1 MKIKDFL
8 QMTTDTS
15 AENVILFN
23 YDENENFY
31 DGFIDNLI
39 EEAEQYPESDL
50 AAILDSELN
59 QWDVCSG
66 KLNINFDWYDIYD
79 EHPELLK
86 RHLGDN

>member
-1 MKIKDFL
+1 MKIKEFL
-8 QMTTDTS
+8 QMATNTS

-66 KLNINFDWYDIYD
+66 KLNINFDWFDIYD
-79 EHPELLK
+79 NNPELLK
-86 RHLGDN
+86 RHLNE